1 MACDAKDRLMAL
13 TTKPESSESAE
24 PKRAGALSGRLVL
37 HAIRRR
43 PLAFLG
49 VLLLGGSV
57 GAGVWFFLP
66 LPKVTAAVVFQV
78 ASRTPSILER
88 TSSEGDASFLSYKQ
102 SQAALVKRRL
112 TLNTALNQPGI
123 KGLGVFKGIDTDE
136 LSWLD
141 QKMKVD
147 TKTGSEFMRVSIE
160 GDNGDELQTLL
171 EAISKAYL
179 ADVDERHNGERRRR
193 RDKLEDT
200 RRSYQAELDRF
211 HRRIDSIA
219 LAIGSKDGPTLV
231 ALDAIQQAELRD
243 ASRDRSVVRDDLR
256 LAESELEALG
266 GELRPKSVEPPAAL
280 AAVIGPPAHF
290 VPAPRIEEPADNII
304 IPRSMIDEAIRDDPA
319 MRTLDAEVEAAQKHL
334 TKTQAFFEKGATS
347 PALTKAKDDLKA
359 AEAKRDKYRI
369 ERRPEIEARLKEKH
383 RSAADTRRSI
393 YQDNVKRLR
402 RKEELAQ
409 KKVEDVEIRIAR
421 SNQYRVELE
430 NIKRQIEQTEK
441 LNTTLGDQIE
451 HIKVELGAPARVS
464 MAEEPFV
471 VPGIEGNRRLKY
483 ALMGGVGMFL
493 VGFAGLVGWEAR
505 GRRVTHTDDVTT
517 SIGVRLLGTLPP
529 SYPGANDPQAA
540 AMSRVLV
547 EAVDTARTML
557 LHGTPAGAQLR
568 TLLITSAVAREGKT
582 SLSGHLAISLA
593 RAGFRTILIDGDLQA
608 PSAHRIYNLP
618 EGPGLCELLRGECD
632 SSKAARLSPIPGL
645 SVMSAGRWDIAARQA
660 LVGDRWRR
668 LRKELEGRFDYLV
681 IDTAPLLLVSDT
693 LLLAREVDG
702 VVLSV
707 LLGVSQVAHVIETVD
722 KLRAIGVNL
731 TGAVVNGVWHKAYRP
746 GYGYRSAEPAR
757 EDQLGVNAE
766 SVATMAVGKED
777 A

>member
-1 MACDAKDRLMAL
+1 MSLASQQV
-13 TTKPESSESAE
+13 SSEPAE
-24 PKRAGALSGRLVL
+24 PKRAGAFSGRLVL

-43 PLAFLG
+43 PLAFLC
-49 VLLLGGSV
+49 VLLLGAAAWAS
-57 GAGVWFFLP
+57 VWFFLP

-88 TSSEGDASFLSYKQ
+88 TSNEGDASFISYKQ

-112 TLNTALNQPGI
+112 TLSTALNQPGVSD
-123 KGLGVFKGIDTDE
+123 LGVFKTADTDP
-136 LSWLD
+136 LSWID

-160 GDNGDELQTLL
+160 GDNGDELRTLL

-193 RDKLEDT
+193 RDKLDET
-200 RRSYQAELDRF
+200 RRSYQSELASF
-211 HRRIDSIA
+211 HRRMDSIA

-231 ALDAIQQAELRD
+231 ALDAIQQSELRD
-243 ASRDRSVVRDDLR
+243 ASRDRTAVRDELR
-256 LAESELEALG
+256 LAEIELAALG
-266 GELRPKSVEPPAAL
+266 GELGPKSAELPVAL
-280 AAVIGPPAHF
+280 AVVVGASARS
-290 VPAPRIEEPADNII
+290 APTAKIEEPADAIVL
-304 IPRSMIDEAIRDDPA
+304 PRSAIDEAIRDDQA
-319 MRTLDAEVEAAQKHL
+319 MRTLEAEVEAAQKHL
-334 TKTQAFFEKGATS
+334 SKTQAFFEKGASS
-347 PALTKAKDDLKA
+347 PALIKAMEDLKA
-359 AEAKRDKYRI
+359 AEAKRDKYRV
-369 ERRPEIEARLKEKH
+369 ERRPEIEARLKEKY
-383 RSAADTRRSI
+383 RLAADTRRGI
-393 YQDNVKRLR
+393 YQENVKRLR
-402 RKEELAQ
+402 RKEEVTQ
-409 KKVEDVEIRIAR
+409 SKVADIEARIAR

-430 NIKRQIEQTEK
+430 NIKRQIEQTDK
-441 LNTTLGDQIE
+441 LNTTLGDEIE
-451 HIKVELGAPARVS
+451 RLKVELGAPARVS

-483 ALMGGVGMFL
+483 ALMGGVGVL
-493 VGFAGLVGWEAR
+493 LLGFAGLVGWEAR

-529 SYPGANDPQAA
+529 SYPGINDPQSA

-557 LHGTPAGAQLR
+557 LHGSPSGAQLR

-582 SLSGHLAISLA
+582 SLTGHLAISLA
-593 RAGFRTILIDGDLQA
+593 RAGFRTILIDGDLQS
-608 PSAHRIYNLP
+608 PSAQQIYNLP
-618 EGPGLCELLRGECD
+618 DGPGFCELLRGECEPAE
-632 SSKAARLSPIPGL
+632 AARLSPIPGL
-645 SVMSAGRWDIAARQA
+645 SVMTAGRWDIASRQA
-660 LVGDRWRR
+660 LVGDSWRR
-668 LRKELEGRFDYLV
+668 LRKELEARFDFLV

-707 LLGVSQVAHVIETVD
+707 LLGVSQVAHVVETVD

-746 GYGYRSAEPAR
+746 GYGHRTAEPAR
-757 EDQLGVNAE
+757 ESQSNTSAQTAG
-766 SVATMAVGKED
+766 TMSAQTGENL
-777 A
+777 